1 MNLLQETWQAYINPL
16 NDGPGQTVVQVQLT
30 LAALLFAA
38 VLGVGLGIVAARS
51 GRTAGYLVVLAGNLG
66 RTVPTFAVMALV
78 VAISSVG
85 FWPAVIGLTL
95 LGIPPIL
102 VNTFTGIRD
111 VDPATLDAAR
121 GMGLTSRQV
130 LTRVEMPLALP
141 LVFAGLR
148 TSAVQVVATATLAG
162 LVGAGGLGTLVLAGL
177 GNDQVPVLLAGAIPV
192 ALLAILFEVAFA
204 GIERLATPRGL
215 RLARSAE
222 V

>member
-1 MNLLQETWQAYINPL
+1 M
-16 NDGPGQTVVQVQLT
+16 
-30 LAALLFAA
+30 
-38 VLGVGLGIVAARS
+38 
-51 GRTAGYLVVLAGNLG
+51 
-66 RTVPTFAVMALV
+66 
-78 VAISSVG
+78 G

-130 LTRVEMPLALP
+130 LMRVEMPLALP

-192 ALLAILFEVAFA
+192 AILAILFEVTFA

-215 RLARSAE
+215 RLTRSSE

>member
-1 MNLLQETWQAYINPL
+1 MNLLQETWQAYTDPL
-16 NDGPGQTVVQVQLT
+16 NDGPGQTLVQVQLT
-30 LAALLFAA
+30 LAALVIAA
-38 VLGVGLGIVAARS
+38 AIGVGMGIVAARS
-51 GRTAGYLVVLAGNLG
+51 GRVAGYLVVLAGNLG

-85 FWPAVIGLTL
+85 FWPAVVGLVL

-102 VNTFTGIRD
+102 VNTHTGIRE
-111 VDPATLDAAR
+111 VQASTLDAAR
-121 GMGLTSRQV
+121 GMGLTERQV
-130 LTRVEMPLALP
+130 LARVQLPLALP
-141 LVFAGLR
+141 LIFAGLR

-192 ALLAILFEVAFA
+192 AMLALLFEGAFA
-204 GIERLATPRGL
+204 GAERLATPRGL
-215 RLARSAE
+215 RLARRR